1 MSLSGQLQSIGVA
14 YSNNNLNIYRVAPY
28 QRNYTW
34 LLSNCATLV
43 NDLIEVITKGKMTED
58 HFFCEMVFT
67 LMGVDSSTRKEILE
81 VADGQQRITSI
92 LLLSLAI
99 RDLARN
105 LAKIHPEKA
114 KHYNAIVEEA
124 EKNIFLKIDG
134 EKHIKF
140 QLNEINSEVLSV
152 LVKDKDGEED
162 KSFLTMLDEDLV
174 NMNNKEDK
182 CRLIP
187 NYNYFYTAM
196 KQYDADGHDLEDIL
210 IAISKLVSPI
220 TRCSNRREAIK
231 IYISKNMKG
240 RKLISYEGLKA
251 LLVGFYPNIKD
262 SDRANRR
269 WAAIE
274 RKVGF
279 DKMQD
284 FVTDVIIIINEF
296 YETRQTQIK
305 PNSVYDKFCEIVKKM
320 EGSIEDKANI
330 VFAYLEEYAA
340 IYQKYIKNIKD
351 SHAMSDDILNRR
363 LFEFEIAYD
372 LTKNNAMLLY
382 LLKIYAAG
390 EIDKEVLAET
400 LNAFAVRQ
408 VRAKVAGEYK
418 VTDREMGAKRL
429 KLVRGEVDKGKA
441 NELDKTAWKLVQGGQ
456 KTMGFPSDK
465 TIIARYT
472 DNELGNDI
480 RRLTYGRNNIMSKY
494 LMYRMNELCNGTDK
508 MPRFSKALT
517 LEHIVPTEDKQLW
530 ETEMRFSDETEIAK
544 YAHKLGNFVLV
555 TRTSDERSMV
565 ERQRTYRKS
574 SYPIAREIGNNTPWQ
589 KEDIEALTKKYVHL
603 MVKVFPVPEKYVIKK

>member
-14 YSNNNLNIYRVAPY
+14 YSNNSLNIYRVAPY

-34 LLSNCATLV
+34 LVSNCETLV
-43 NDLIEVITKGKMTED
+43 NDLIEVITKGKMTKD

-67 LMGVDSSTRKEILE
+67 IMGLDPETKKEVLE

-105 LAKIHPEKA
+105 LLKLHPEKA
-114 KHYNAIVEEA
+114 NHYNAIIEEA
-124 EKNIFLKIDG
+124 EKNIFVKING

-152 LVKDKDGEED
+152 LVKDKNGEED
-162 KSFLTMLDEDLV
+162 KSYLSMLDEELV

-182 CRLIP
+182 CRLVP

-196 KQYDADGHDLEDIL
+196 KQYVLDGHDLEDVI
-210 IAISKLVSPI
+210 IAMSKLVSPI
-220 TRCSNRREAIK
+220 TTCSDRNEAIQ
-231 IYISKNMKG
+231 IYISKNTKG
-240 RKLISYEGLKA
+240 RKLVSYEGIKA
-251 LLVGFYPNIKD
+251 LLVGFYSNIKD
-262 SDRANRR
+262 SDKANRR
-269 WAAIE
+269 WSAVE

-284 FVTDVIIIINEF
+284 FVTDIIIIINEF
-296 YETRQTQIK
+296 YGTRQTQIK
-305 PNSVYDKFCEIVKKM
+305 PNSVYDKFCEMIKIM
-320 EGSIEDKANI
+320 EGTLEEKGNI
-330 VFAYLEEYAA
+330 VFAYLEQYAA

-351 SHAMSDDILNRR
+351 SYAVSDDILKRR
-363 LFEFEIAYD
+363 LFEFELAYD
-372 LTKNNAMLLY
+372 LTRNNAMLLY
-382 LLKIYAAG
+382 LLKIYDAG
-390 EIDKEVLAET
+390 EIDKEVLAEA
-400 LNAFAVRQ
+400 LNAFGVRQ

-429 KLVRGEVDKGKA
+429 KLVRAEVEKGKA
-441 NELDKTAWKLVQGGQ
+441 NELDKAAWNLVQGGQ

-480 RRLTYGRNNIMSKY
+480 RRLTYGRNNIMIKY
-494 LMYRMNELCNGTDK
+494 LMYRMNEFCIGLDK
-508 MPRFSKALT
+508 MPKFSKDCT

-530 ETEMRFSDETEIAK
+530 QTEMRFADDTEIAK
-544 YAHKLGNFVLV
+544 YAHKLGNYVLV
-555 TRTSDERSMV
+555 SRTTDERSIV

-574 SYPIAREIGNNTPWQ
+574 AYPIAKEIGNNTPWQ
-589 KEDIEALTKKYVHL
+589 KEDIESLTKKYVHL
-603 MVKVFPVPEKYVIKK
+603 MVKVFPVPEKYIIKR